1 LFQIGDRIVYPM
13 HGAGVI
19 EGIEEKEVLGET
31 KLYYVIRMPINNMQ
45 VMIPMGNIE
54 KLRIRNISD
63 LSTLENVLDVFYNGE
78 TDHSLSWKQRY
89 TLNMEKMKSGD
100 IMEGA
105 EVVRDLSRLN
115 KGKAL
120 NSSEKQ
126 MLDNARKFFISE
138 LGLVKGISQ
147 SEATDLLVL
156 EPDTI
161 Q

>member
-1 LFQIGDRIVYPM
+1 MFQIGDSIVYPM

-31 KLYYVIRMPINNMQ
+31 KQYYMIRMPINNMQ

-54 KLRIRNISD
+54 KLRIRSISD
-63 LSTLENVLDVFYNGE
+63 ISMIENVMDVYYNGE

-89 TLNMEKMKSGD
+89 TMNMEKMKSGD
-100 IMEGA
+100 FLEGA

-115 KGKAL
+115 KAKAL

-147 SEATDLLVL
+147 SEATELLVL

>member
-1 LFQIGDRIVYPM
+1 M

-31 KLYYVIRMPINNMQ
+31 KQYYMIRMPINNMQ

-54 KLRIRNISD
+54 KLRIRSISD
-63 LSTLENVLDVFYNGE
+63 ISMIENVMDVYYNGE

-89 TLNMEKMKSGD
+89 TMNMEKMKSGD
-100 IMEGA
+100 FLEGA

-115 KGKAL
+115 KAKAL

-147 SEATDLLVL
+147 SEATELLVL

>member
-1 LFQIGDRIVYPM
+1 MFQIGDSIVYPM

-31 KLYYVIRMPINNMQ
+31 KQYYVIRMPINNMQ

-54 KLRIRNISD
+54 KLRIRSISD
-63 LSTLENVLDVFYNGE
+63 TTTLENVMEVFYNGE

-89 TLNMEKMKSGD
+89 TANMEKMKTGNILD
-100 IMEGA
+100 GA

-115 KGKAL
+115 KAKAL

-126 MLDNARKFFISE
+126 MLENARKFFISE

-161 Q
+161 L

>member
-1 LFQIGDRIVYPM
+1 M

-31 KLYYVIRMPINNMQ
+31 KQYYVIRMPINNMQ

-54 KLRIRNISD
+54 KLRIRSISD
-63 LSTLENVLDVFYNGE
+63 TTTLENVMEVFYNGE

-89 TLNMEKMKSGD
+89 TANMEKMKTGNILD
-100 IMEGA
+100 GA

-115 KGKAL
+115 KAKAL

-126 MLDNARKFFISE
+126 MLENARKFFISE

-161 Q
+161 L